1 MQVAQKSMYKTLAS
15 FLYKSNQIRVITEG
29 KFPYTTVIK
38 KKEMNCFGM
47 DLRNMHDLYEAKK
60 ILKFY

>member
-1 MQVAQKSMYKTLAS
+1 MYKTLAS